1 MTTKIHVAVDR
12 SGRPLV
18 LQLSAGQR
26 ADITHA
32 EDLLYA
38 TIGRATVRR
47 ATVRRGDQGPL
58 PTFVIADKAYDADAF
73 IDLLNGSGITAV
85 IPSRS
90 NRRQQREIDTERYR
104 HRNHVERFFNRIKQ
118 CRRVATRYEKTA
130 RNFLAFIL
138 IAAIFFFI

>member
-26 ADITHA
+26 ADITQA
-32 EDLLYA
+32 EDLLSA
-38 TIGRATVRR
+38 TIGR

-58 PTFVIADKAYDADAF
+58 PTFVIADKAYDADTF

-104 HRNHVERFFNRIKQ
+104 HRNHVERFFNRIKH